1 VAVFWTYPWCQK
13 MWKRFPEV
21 LGIDNTYKTNRFNM
35 YLFQVTGI
43 TDKLNQVRISLGI
56 LPPSV
61 VITDKKA
68 ALKTALAITF
78 PDAQ

>member
-1 VAVFWTYPWCQK
+1 

-21 LGIDNTYKTNRFNM
+21 LGMDNTYKTNRFNM

-61 VITDKKA
+61 VITDKEA